1 MFVRACLCVRVLKC
15 HVCECVHVCL
25 CVCVFVFV
33 CVYVCMYVYV
43 YVVMCMR
50 TCMCMYATVDHQSR
64 ALKRDMAQLLRAE
77 HRAW

>member
-1 MFVRACLCVRVLKC
+1 
-15 HVCECVHVCL
+15 
-25 CVCVFVFV
+25 
-33 CVYVCMYVYV
+33 MYVYV

-64 ALKRDMAQLLRAE
+64 ALKRDMVQLLRAE